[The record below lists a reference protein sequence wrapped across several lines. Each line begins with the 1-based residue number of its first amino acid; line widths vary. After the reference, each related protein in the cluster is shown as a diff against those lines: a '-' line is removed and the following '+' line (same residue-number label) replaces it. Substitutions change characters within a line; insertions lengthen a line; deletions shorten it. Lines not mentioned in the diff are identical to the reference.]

1 MWDGH
6 GNWIGF
12 VTVAE
17 AKRVGYRD
25 IMSRADK
32 WALRGESYLE
42 LDRSVHRPMRTVIDS
57 TDCRFDPTRQPA
69 VNC

>member
-42 LDRSVHRPMRTVIDS
+42 LDPHL
-57 TDCRFDPTRQPA
+57 Q
-69 VNC
+69 